1 MRARFLIFAFAIT
14 ATFSIAQTY
23 SQSPAPIVVQ
33 SATSVAPG
41 PAPAA
46 TSDKDLQA
54 TIKLLEE
61 MKTANDDAIKKQE
74 ATLDAL
80 DELQKAA
87 EQIKI
92 FSKRG

>member
-1 MRARFLIFAFAIT
+1 MRAKFLILAFAVT
-14 ATFSIAQTY
+14 AIFSVAQTY

-33 SATSVAPG
+33 SATSVAP
-41 PAPAA
+41 APAA
-46 TSDKDLQA
+46 TSDKDMQA

-87 EQIKI
+87 EQVKI